1 MQSKI
6 CRRNVFA
13 RYLCLRK
20 NVQMQDGILVV
31 QRVSFYILLVFVTL
45 AFIAI
50 LIPFYSAVF
59 WAVVFAII
67 FFPLYA
73 KLEEALGGR
82 RNSAAVLSVLI
93 CLCLVILPGMA
104 ILASLI
110 QEGTGL
116 YQRISSGQIDL
127 NRMLNEVVTA
137 LPAFMQ
143 DWLQTIETGGFVA
156 LRDRFSSSLMQGGSF
171 FAGRALNFGQSTA
184 EFFIAFG
191 LMLYLLFFLFRDGR
205 SLAAAIRSA
214 APLSDEHTTQ
224 FMAKFAS
231 VVRATVRGNI
241 IIAIIQGVIGGVT
254 FWLLGVQPALLWGV
268 LMVIL
273 SLVPAVGAA
282 LVWVPTAIYLA
293 VTGEVLKAAV
303 IVAVGVFVIGL
314 IDNIL
319 RPPLVGKETKLPDY
333 VVLISTVG
341 GISLFGVNG
350 FVIGPLIAALFIAA
364 WSLFEKERGGGGNEV
379 D

>member
-1 MQSKI
+1 
-6 CRRNVFA
+6 
-13 RYLCLRK
+13 
-20 NVQMQDGILVV
+20 MQDGIFVV
-31 QRVSFYILLVFVTL
+31 QRVSFYILLVLVTL

-93 CLCLVILPGMA
+93 CLCLVILPGLA

-116 YQRISSGQIDL
+116 YQRVSSGQIDL

-143 DWLQTIETGGFVA
+143 DWLQTIETGGFAA

-205 SLAAAIRSA
+205 SLAAAVRSA

-364 WSLFEKERGGGGNEV
+364 WSLFEKERGGGGNAV

>member
-1 MQSKI
+1 M
-6 CRRNVFA
+6 
-13 RYLCLRK
+13 
-20 NVQMQDGILVV
+20 V
-31 QRVSFYILLVFVTL
+31 QRVSFYILLVLVTV
-45 AFIAI
+45 AFIAVI
-50 LIPFYSAVF
+50 LPFYSAVF

-73 KLEEALGGR
+73 RLEKMLGGR
-82 RNSAAVLSVLI
+82 RNIAAVLSVLI
-93 CLCLVILPGMA
+93 CLCLVILPGLG
-104 ILASLI
+104 ILSALV
-110 QEGTGL
+110 QEGATL
-116 YQRISSGQIDL
+116 YQKISSGQIDL
-127 NRMLNEVVTA
+127 PRMLNQVVDA
-137 LPAFMQ
+137 LPMFLQ
-143 DWLQTIETGGFVA
+143 DRLRSLETGGFA
-156 LRDRFSSSLMQGGSF
+156 QIREQFSSSLMQGGSF
-171 FAGRALNFGQSTA
+171 FAGRALTFGQSTV

-205 SLAAAIRSA
+205 TLAKTIRDA

-241 IIAIIQGVIGGVT
+241 IIAIIQGLIGGVT
-254 FWLLGVQPALLWGV
+254 FWAVGVQPALLWGV

-282 LVWVPTAIYLA
+282 LIWVPTAIYLA
-293 VTGEVLKAAV
+293 VTGAVLQAVIIAAV
-303 IVAVGVFVIGL
+303 GIFVIGL
-314 IDNIL
+314 VDNLL

-333 VVLISTVG
+333 VVLISTIG
-341 GISLFGVNG
+341 GISLVGVNG

-364 WSLFEKERGGGGNEV
+364 WSLFEKDRERGADEGASS